1 MDSHAR
7 EYAGA
12 VAGMQ
17 DTYGKH
23 LPEPGDAVTGT
34 ASGKRFAGT
43 VLASEPGRVA
53 VEIDGAWIVCRPEDI
68 D

>member
-1 MDSHAR
+1 MDPATR
-7 EYAGA
+7 EYAAA

-17 DTYGKH
+17 ETYGKP

-34 ASGKRFAGT
+34 AYGKAFSGT

>member
-1 MDSHAR
+1 MDPATR

-12 VAGMQ
+12 AAGMQ
-17 DTYGKH
+17 ETYGRP

-34 ASGKRFAGT
+34 AYGKRFEGT

-53 VEIDGAWIVCRPEDI
+53 VEIDGAWIVCRPTDL

>member
-1 MDSHAR
+1 MDPATR
-7 EYAGA
+7 EYAAA

-23 LPEPGDAVTGT
+23 LPEPGDAVTGET
-34 ASGKRFAGT
+34 CGKRFAGT

>member
-1 MDSHAR
+1 MDPATR
-7 EYAGA
+7 EYAAA

-23 LPEPGDAVTGT
+23 LPEPGDAVTGET
-34 ASGKRFAGT
+34 YGKRFAGT

>member
-7 EYAGA
+7 EYAAA

-23 LPEPGDAVTGT
+23 LPEPGDAVAGT
-34 ASGKRFAGT
+34 AYGKRFAGT